1 MGTEIDIIQKI
12 FNDNYKNASLD
23 VIREEKENME
33 RSLMKGRIEDED
45 IAIYR
50 LDQNGNSSD
59 MFPYLKGDSNIHG
72 LKGMKRI
79 CDFVIFV
86 LHGGELFVLLIEM
99 KKGKDSPFEQLQ
111 VTEPFIDFIFNRAKL
126 LKYWNSN
133 YKVRKIGITDCAEK
147 RTTSDRGE
155 IVYDEN
161 NYVKL
166 YANKRIY
173 LERLLH

>member
-59 MFPYLKGDSNIHG
+59 MFPYLKGDSELHG
-72 LKGMKRI
+72 LKGMKRV
-79 CDFVIFV
+79 CDFVLFV

-99 KKGKDSPFEQLQ
+99 KKGKDSPLEQLQ
-111 VTEPFIDFIFNRAKL
+111 VSEPLIDFIFSRAKL
-126 LKYWNSN
+126 LNYLTSD
-133 YKVRKIGITDCAEK
+133 YKVRKIGITDIVDK
-147 RTTSDRGE
+147 RKTSERGE
-155 IVYDEN
+155 VIYDEN